1 MEPRGSIPPGR
12 SNYLPQMN
20 DYRIQYVTT
29 YGKFTTI
36 LRANFISEAR
46 DLLVAQFNHENEL
59 LEITSVIR
67 IFNVSR

>member
-1 MEPRGSIPPGR
+1 
-12 SNYLPQMN
+12 MN